1 MAHRETRH
9 RKDAIRK
16 DRQAVQRDLRDE
28 IAAEAVNG
36 TVQPSQ
42 RNPNRDAA
50 RGDWDRGHPRA
61 DSGLSREPEPPG
73 AAVDG
78 GPEEPTREAEDEQEI

>member
-1 MAHRETRH
+1 MAHRDTRQ

-16 DRQAVQRDLRDE
+16 DRQAVQRDLRNE

-36 TVQPSQ
+36 TVQTSQ

-50 RGDWDRGHPRA
+50 RGDWDRGHARA
-61 DSGLSREPEPPG
+61 DSGLSREAEPPG
-73 AAVDG
+73 AAFEGSD
-78 GPEEPTREAEDEQEI
+78 ERTREAEDEDQT